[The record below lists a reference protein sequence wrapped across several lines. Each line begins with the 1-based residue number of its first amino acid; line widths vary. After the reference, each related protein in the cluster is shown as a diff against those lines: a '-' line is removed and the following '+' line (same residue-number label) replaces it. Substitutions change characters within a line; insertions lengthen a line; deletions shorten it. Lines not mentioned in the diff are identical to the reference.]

1 MIFQNFGFNDL
12 IETQVAGSYVTDGL
26 RIYVDATNVASY
38 PGSGSLWTDLSGFG
52 NNMRVS
58 ASFTSSPYS
67 ALQFRNTSVQNR
79 ASASYTLTSNFSTE
93 IWINWSGSV
102 SGLFSRM
109 TSFGPSDNFEQAI
122 QPTGKLNYFPDSG
135 NWNTNA
141 GNPTFTSGQ
150 WTQFVS
156 TKTGSTFKT
165 YMNSSLIRT
174 GTISTSAGTLFCVG
188 NRYKSEPAIPTE
200 GIIGDIS
207 IVRMYNKALSD
218 AEVITNYNVDKSK
231 FGL

>member
-1 MIFQNFGFNDL
+1 MIFQNFGFN
-12 IETQVAGSYVTDGL
+12 QNYPVAGSSYVTDGL
-26 RIYVDATNVASY
+26 RIYVDATNSASY
-38 PGSGSLWTDLSGFG
+38 PGSGSTWTDLSGYG

-58 ASFTSSPYS
+58 ASFASSPIPT
-67 ALQFRNTSVQNR
+67 LQFRNTQIQNR
-79 ASASYTLTSNFSTE
+79 ASASYTLTSDFTTE
-93 IWINWSGSV
+93 VWVNWSGSV

-109 TSFGPSDNFEQAI
+109 TSYGPGDNFEQAI
-122 QPTGKLNYFPDSG
+122 QPTGKFNYFPDSG
-135 NWNTNA
+135 WNTNA

-150 WTQFVS
+150 WTQFAS
-156 TKTGSTFKT
+156 TKTGSTFKM
-165 YMNSSLIRT
+165 YMNSTLIRT

-218 AEVITNYNVDKSK
+218 AEITTNWNADRSK